1 MSDSSD
7 EDGDFGQKLPPL
19 HIYLKRVLDKYP
31 EGGQILK
38 ELVQNAD
45 DAEAKNVI
53 FLYDK
58 SQHPSHQLWSETL
71 KDFQGP
77 ALYAYNDATF
87 QKQDWYNIQHPE
99 QSGKL
104 EDLSK
109 VGRFGLGFISVY
121 HLTDMP
127 CIISGSKI
135 GFLDPL
141 EKHFIHDTH
150 TNTRYIGRR
159 GKKWKMSANLL
170 AKFPNQFSPYL
181 IDLFHCNHKNFDSG
195 HLEGTIF
202 RFPFRTSESLIS
214 KSVFTND
221 ERVRDLFASF
231 QRDAEISLLFL
242 KHVESITVYERDC
255 CYVNPKLICKVQI
268 HQEDRHQLRLNRTT
282 FLSQILSKQDIQTMN
297 CVRIQK
303 QTGSQTAQTT
313 SRYITLNT
321 LKNNSTSRHL
331 QELSKD
337 EELKLL
343 PWMGMSFRVSS
354 TGGSDD
360 EQQSGRVFCFLPL
373 PESEET
379 GLPVH
384 VHGYFGLGDN
394 RRSIKWPDQ
403 ESQHDNKALWNELL
417 TKEVFPEVYA
427 KVILSAI
434 QKSNDPSD
442 PTQPLDVYRAWPSIG
457 NIKANWLAGVK
468 NFLQLVANEPIFYT
482 EHNGGYWMKPTDLYV
497 DPEGSALVS
506 KVLRNKGCPVTQ
518 PPNHVLESLRWA
530 GVCYHTVTPALMR
543 ICIRGDPL
551 QFLSRNEKCKL
562 LTYVTNDTVCDLN
575 NLFLLPLQ
583 NGDFVAFSNNAP
595 KVYIATTENPSSLI
609 LNGASR
615 FAASDLPS
623 ALLTDPKTEA
633 YTQLKPLGVNDVAPL
648 LKEMLPSTWRGG
660 TDDTVPWTP
669 GRGQQPTREWF
680 AEFWRWLVKTDLEA
694 FRGIPLIP
702 VARDSIARL
711 QQNRLI
717 CQVREGGSYGRYPAR
732 LSDNICSFLE
742 SIGAVV
748 IRDLPSYVSD
758 HPHVNRFVSAPTP
771 EGVMTILEACS
782 NNNLDAQV
790 QRLASSI
797 KDDLRALLAKLQH
810 LTTRQSDILK
820 SLPFFLGSD
829 EKYVSVKTCPK
840 AVPGDFF
847 GLPVRAFRRRC
858 LILGSDE
865 SDNLLLRLDVQKQSV
880 DQFLQGNVLPAVQ
893 KGFYSDGGSLKIMKW
908 VLEQPRFDH
917 LVTGLKFIPIS
928 GCRASPKE
936 LFEPSETL
944 QVLFR
949 GGSNKF
955 PVGQYSEGRL
965 LNYLK
970 RIGLKSE
977 ANVTPDDVLRCAKEV
992 SQTTGGADV
1001 ERGSVLLQHINCY
1014 PAILSE
1020 QVTSNMICKALF
1032 KFLEDLSWVPCE
1044 ASPPADYPK
1053 KAGWIGNSHK
1063 LYSPRQVGLIDS
1075 ALIQGSVLPLV
1086 GLHDVKSELLNVFGW
1101 QKNLDSSNYQHV
1113 ERVVL
1118 HLKNVAN
1125 NYQNVHDNAYS
1136 VALTVSTIYS
1146 FFTAVANL
1154 PLRHLFNK
1162 HMSAPQPWVWH
1173 GFGFT
1178 TPDKMA
1184 LSNGTLGV
1192 TLTPHLRIVP
1202 QDYLQ
1207 YRSFLNSMGVQETF
1221 QDSALCEVLKIVSQ
1235 KHEASSVSSQEDYE
1249 TDLNLVCNI
1258 LRHIVNH
1265 ERFDNNMSGI
1275 LVPCRRQREERK
1287 LHMACSSQCLYV
1299 DEERLAR
1306 QIFEEGFQD
1315 FDRPI
1320 CHELIP
1326 NWVAQKLGLKPLS
1339 HVIAP
1344 VEAVQYGYDVAGPH
1358 ETTVNAIKRNLDM
1371 YKEGP
1376 GIFNELIQNADD
1388 AGATEVKFLLDWRE
1402 NKHTAHN
1409 LLGEGMKSCHGPALW
1424 AHNDGIFSKD
1434 DITNICN
1441 IAAQSKKDQLDKVGR
1456 FGLGFTSV
1464 YHLTDV
1470 PSVVSGPYVL
1480 ICDPRTTHLGS
1491 RVKPWQ
1497 PGIKLDLTNESHRWT
1512 LDCYPNQFQPYNG
1525 IFGCKLPEAA
1535 HYEHTLFRLPLRTK
1549 AEADGQQPN
1558 QISDSVFDSRQSVE
1572 PLLKALQ
1579 KSVSTLL
1586 LFTQNVACVT
1596 VEEFESENI
1605 DDRKPLI
1612 SVTVSQVRQLPR
1624 SITVPADD
1632 FKTQRGILKATAK
1645 RVKVPGHS
1653 VPVPETTMLVK
1664 ITLETCVLGVGTNK
1678 KPKEKA
1684 YHFILSSCMATG
1696 KPLDLALTKEGIK
1709 SGVMPCGG
1717 VAAQLLRGLTPETTQ
1732 GKAFSYLPL
1741 DVSTGLRFHV
1751 NGNFLLQPNRRQL
1764 WSKPSSDTG
1773 EFETR
1778 WNICFMESVLLRA
1791 FTNLLKDLQILQEQD
1806 VVDARNFQ
1814 CLWPRRSESESD
1826 FHPFVNAFY
1835 RNIGSSVDAPEV
1847 FFDQRK
1853 WVSVHQCFF
1862 TDWTLT
1868 DPDELRRS
1876 IKTVL
1881 NKHQDPKRYVE
1892 LERDI
1897 VDSIRQADAQEA
1909 FDYNTFNIQRFL
1921 SEVFFPMLENY
1932 PEDIESIHRNKIVLH
1947 MLDLRLGE
1955 RKLEDYDKLL
1965 KATECIP
1972 TSPEGEDL
1980 ARPRDLVNPES
1991 PVGSLYSE
1999 TDCRFPHGEL
2009 YRKQERLLSLSQLGM
2024 ASLDLSWDDICER
2037 AQSLSHSDNI
2047 DQRCITLLK
2056 LIDEKLRRS
2065 DKPTADQTRRIR
2077 QAAFLPVLKKPPG
2090 YPIDWFQSDDEFM
2103 PAAMLHTR
2111 EHKNLLGSARPLL
2124 DENRLGSEAMS
2135 DTVKT
2140 FLGFTG
2146 KQVAV
2151 GDVIVQ
2157 LGILIDRA
2165 PKIAYQTSA
2174 MVHSIY
2180 SYLQSTFCTES
2191 LNGDVTINEEHR
2203 DVVDQLSSMRF
2214 VFCDGQFREC
2224 RQLAFLYEGKNG
2236 PYLYKVSHD
2245 LIQFSN
2251 LLRICDV
2258 RDQFQVDDF
2267 RQTLQL
2273 LKDTYGEK
2281 PLNQSDLKNATSMLS
2296 EVVSMLAG
2304 KHGKHAGGS
2313 QENSLQTGLIYVP
2326 DKCGVLRLPDEL
2338 TYNDMEWEES
2348 RAEEKYTHPSIPS
2361 QDAKGLGIITRREKC
2376 IDSWSLLQGFATDF
2390 GQSEEL
2396 TDRLKNIL
2404 RSYPNVS
2411 DVFKELLQNADDAG
2425 STEIHFVYDPRHH
2438 EAKKVICDSWAAVG
2452 ELPSLCVYNDKP
2464 FTEADIKGI
2473 QRVGVGGKRD
2483 DIATTGKFGIGFNA
2497 VYHLTDCPSFLSNS
2511 DTLCVFDPLLMF
2523 SPATRNTSPGI
2534 KLPTHDGFKKKF
2546 PDMWKGYLEDIPFFN
2561 GKGGT
2566 VFRFPLRKQP
2576 SVLSRETYFPMRVE
2590 ELLGDF
2596 KKVSQEALLFL
2607 NNIKSISVS
2616 CIDEHT
2622 NKLTTEYCISA
2633 KLSQNEE
2640 RRARFTEH
2648 LKRFTDNPSEKVE
2661 PMSHVYTLVTSDSL
2675 GIEQTWLISQ
2685 RLGFKGSLPEFHS
2698 VSRAFSLKRPLP
2710 RAGVAA
2716 LLKDSRMKMA
2726 PSQMHKQPCKAYCFL
2741 PLPVYTG
2748 LPVHVNGTFELD
2760 SARKNLAKCDDYAKS
2775 GTSDERGLIH
2785 RWNRI
2790 LVEYVLTPAYAKL
2803 IEQAGPIV
2811 LGGADVKSL
2820 KQHLCRYDDL
2830 FPKHLKMYHG
2840 EWELLAKATLQY
2852 IGKENLK
2859 VLPVVHQTED
2869 AVTTTWHH
2877 PNSDGSLA
2885 FTDNF
2890 NAASPEAGVNLVRD
2904 DTAREL
2910 IRSFLLRV
2918 NFNLLASS
2926 PDVCLAFQACGVEAK
2941 FVNPKSVVQHVS
2953 SGSHQV
2959 AQALP
2964 APLETTEF
2972 KNIKT
2977 LRTVFEYCLEGIRN
2991 PAELNGLPIRLTSDG
3006 MLREFSTCDGSYVT
3020 DHSRLLPCLKDIFLH
3035 SGLVSS
3041 CIAWFERKGN
3051 SMAAYSSGVF
3061 KQFTITELAK
3071 YLGKY
3076 LPERWQGCTQHVEW
3090 TPDRKGHPSKTWL
3103 GHLWAFICSETLK
3116 GGSLDSINHW
3126 PIFPTTSGKLVPPS
3140 LSKTVLLLQ
3149 NSTVGLG
3156 MQTVCA
3162 LRKLGL
3168 PEIATL
3174 AMCELKPTYK
3184 TGKLALVSHAP
3195 PGLDKFLEKHL
3206 ALPKS
3211 RQAVTS
3217 VINYVFET
3225 GGVIGDLTLAESN
3238 TLLQYFQE
3246 DENLSRDS
3254 IRTVKRL
3261 PVFRL
3266 LEEEKTTDLH
3276 HFDHYHTAEGNGM
3289 LMVEAKTWM
3298 DNMSCVILEPNRS
3311 LVWIYKQLGIT
3322 PITQADMYLTYILPS
3337 FQVLSQNARL
3347 EHFKFIINNVIHE
3360 AHEQKGK
3367 EILKQLSHIPFIPDE
3382 TGILR
3387 HASFFYDGANRVF
3400 NAMIDPIKLLPE
3412 SMGNLKHLLEKIGF
3426 HSRVTQDYFLQFAR
3440 DVEKRAVK
3448 VKDKEKWEKLC
3459 VISRILINELDMN
3472 SELRDPDFLKTIAT
3486 IKFVPSVVIKSELLQ
3501 IHPSLSSTGNNNNQ
3515 APAFIAYKGSM
3526 SDANLKLTWTACMVL
3541 PREAVPTNYIIGN
3554 GVTVHSCLGIETSPI
3569 ADKVILHTQNI
3580 CGQMEKWNAIHKE
3593 DMLPAGQRETLKEVM
3608 GKILG
3613 YLKDL
3618 NMAEHGGDIKRR
3630 LKCTPV
3636 CLVEEGR
3643 VLVRADQLV
3652 FKMDQDLEPSL
3663 RPYLYKAPRELA
3675 QFDTILRLLGAQESC
3690 SLDQLAGVL
3699 ASMKVE
3705 CGRERLDPNE
3715 KNKAVSAVRT
3725 IFRLLR
3731 NERDQSKFSVSELYL
3746 PNAEYFLRR
3755 STDLYYADPNQM
3767 EHFNLAS
3774 TDREFILP
3782 FTQCGF
3788 GLQEEM
3794 RLVQFLPEFLRPK
3807 NLGNEINEKP
3817 LDTNEDCPAGQHCDY
3832 LEGVKRKVK
3841 SEEMTRVLLRLTQH
3855 QLKNNPPSADI
3866 KERITQLQQFDK
3878 FVCKAELKLGLY
3890 DNDGQKIAEQQHS
3903 RSAYFEKRMGII
3915 YLEHSS
3921 LSQEKSLTFGQ
3932 IAKCCNVLLGGLLD
3946 SEHQSLCADALDCQN
3961 LAEMNTIL
3969 SKSDISEYDTTTPD
3983 VEPDEHRPGTLIPRD
3998 IYHLLD
4004 HDPYNR
4010 FLVGDIVGYERDID
4024 DADQLQYDDND
4035 DLAFD
4040 TGDRVPSETPA
4051 DGATEKIYATIL
4063 EQIDKSDETVNLSK
4077 RFKIDIGEKDP
4088 IIVKVTTLYKFLRP
4102 KKQPDM
4108 TVVPFTGEPTSDV
4121 PSAADVEQALP
4132 EDMQEIE
4139 EQIKKEVDEVFR
4151 MPLEERKKVLYRL
4164 YRKWH
4169 PDKNP
4174 GQQERASQAFQ
4185 FLKQEIERH
4194 ERDDESSQRCSDQY
4208 SNWESDVDRDREEA
4222 RKYQEKYYRSQSSA
4236 RSYRSEGNFV
4246 PPSFTGARSN
4256 RSYGNFV
4263 PPSFTGARSNR
4274 SEGYFVPPSFTGA
4287 KSNRSYGNF
4296 VPPSFT
4302 RETPDLRQAR
4312 LWFRQ
4317 AKEHLKVAEQTSQH
4331 EPVPTQWIAFQ
4342 LHQAAE
4348 TALKAA
4354 QYSLDGHPDIN
4365 SNDLISLARTVCRHR
4380 DVISVRVFEVTLE
4393 LVRRNCDFTKPR
4405 YPQRNSKTSGQEYSH
4420 FSTADVLEK
4429 CKELLNLVQEI
4440 IGIRLF

>member
-1 MSDSSD
+1 MAYSSD
-7 EDGDFGQKLPPL
+7 DDGDFGQKLPPL

-58 SQHPSHQLWSETL
+58 SQHPSHRLWSETL

-104 EDLSK
+104 KDLSK

-121 HLTDMP
+121 HLTDIP
-127 CIISGSKI
+127 CIISGNKI

-141 EKHFIHDTH
+141 EKHFSHDPH
-150 TNTRYIGRR
+150 TNTRYKGRR
-159 GKKWKMSANLL
+159 GKKWNMTADLL
-170 AKFPNQFSPYL
+170 AKFPDQFSPYL
-181 IDLFHCNHKNFDSG
+181 IDLFHCNQNNFENG
-195 HLEGTIF
+195 KLEGTIF
-202 RFPFRTSESLIS
+202 RFPLRTSESLIS
-214 KSVFTND
+214 KSVFTD
-221 ERVRDLFASF
+221 HARVHDLFASF

-242 KHVESITVYERDC
+242 KHVESIAVYERDHQDA
-255 CYVNPKLICKVQI
+255 NPRLICKVQI
-268 HQEDRHQLRLNRTT
+268 HPDDCHQLRMDKTT
-282 FLSQILSKQDIQTMN
+282 FLNQILSKQDIQTMS
-297 CVRIQK
+297 CARILK

-313 SRYITLNT
+313 SRYITFNS
-321 LKNNSTSRHL
+321 LKNKSTSGRL

-337 EELKLL
+337 DELKLL
-343 PWMGMSFRVSS
+343 PWMGMSFRTSS
-354 TGGSDD
+354 TAGLDD

-373 PESEET
+373 PESEKT

-417 TKEVFPEVYA
+417 TQEVFPEVYA
-427 KVILSAI
+427 KVILAAVK
-434 QKSNDPSD
+434 KSKDQSD
-442 PTQPLDVYRAWPSIG
+442 PTKPLDVYKAWPSIG
-457 NIKANWLAGVK
+457 HIQANWSAGVK
-468 NFLQLVANEPIFYT
+468 KFLQLVANEPIFYT
-482 EHNGGYWMKPTDLYV
+482 EHDGGSWMKPTDLYV
-497 DPEGSALVS
+497 DPDGHALVS
-506 KVLRNKGCPVTQ
+506 KVLRIKGCPVAQ
-518 PPNHVLESLRWA
+518 PPNHILESLQWA
-530 GVCYHTVTPALMR
+530 SVSYNTVTPALVR
-543 ICIRGDPL
+543 NRIRGDPL
-551 QFLSRNEKCKL
+551 QFLSRDEKCKL
-562 LTYVTNDTVCDLN
+562 LEYVTIDTVCDLN
-575 NLFLLPLQ
+575 NLCLLPLQ
-583 NGDFVAFSNNAP
+583 SGDFATFSNNAQ
-595 KVYIATTENPSSLI
+595 KVYIASTENPSSLI
-609 LNGASR
+609 PNGASR

-623 ALLTDPKTEA
+623 SLLTYPTIEA
-633 YTQLKPLGVNDVAPL
+633 NTQLKHLGVNDVAPL
-648 LKEMLPSTWRGG
+648 LREMLPSTWREG

-669 GRGQQPTREWF
+669 GCSQQPTKEWLV
-680 AEFWRWLVKTDLEA
+680 EFWRWLAKTDLEA
-694 FRGIPLIP
+694 FKGIPLIP
-702 VARDSIARL
+702 VTHDRIARL
-711 QQNRLI
+711 QHNKPI
-717 CQVREGGSYGRYPAR
+717 CQVQAGGSYGRYPVR

-742 SIGAVV
+742 SVGAVV
-748 IRDLPSYVSD
+748 IRDLPSYISD

-771 EGVMTILEACS
+771 EGVMTIIEACGR
-782 NNNLDAQV
+782 NNLNAQV
-790 QRLASSI
+790 QRLAAST
-797 KDDLRALLAKLQH
+797 KDELRALLAKLQH
-810 LTTRQSDILK
+810 STTRQIDILK

-829 EKYVSVKTCPK
+829 GEYVSAKTCATAIP
-840 AVPGDFF
+840 DNYF
-847 GLPVRAFRRRC
+847 GLPVRAVRLRC
-858 LILGSDE
+858 LILKSSE
-865 SDNLLLRLDVQKQSV
+865 SDNLLLRLGVEKQLV
-880 DQFLQGNVLPAVQ
+880 DEFLRRNVFPAVQ
-893 KGFYSDGGSLKIMKW
+893 EGFYGDADSLSIMRW
-908 VLEQPRFDH
+908 VLERPQFDH
-917 LVTGLKFIPIS
+917 LVTDLKFIPIS
-928 GCRASPKE
+928 GRRASPKE
-936 LFEPSETL
+936 LFAPSQTL
-944 QVLFR
+944 QVMFR
-949 GGSNKF
+949 GSSEF
-955 PVGQYSEGRL
+955 PVRQYSEGKL
-965 LNYLK
+965 LNNLK
-970 RIGLKSE
+970 RVGLKTE
-977 ANVTPDDVLRCAKEV
+977 AHVTPDDVLKCAKEV
-992 SQTTGGADV
+992 SQFDV
-1001 ERGSVLLQHINCY
+1001 ERGSVLLQHINHY
-1014 PAILSE
+1014 PGILRA
-1020 QVTSNMICKALF
+1020 QVTSNRISKALY

-1044 ASPPADYPK
+1044 ALPPVDYAN
-1053 KAGWIGNSHK
+1053 KAGWIGNSHT

-1075 ALIQGSVLPLV
+1075 ALLQGSVLPLV
-1086 GLHDVKSELLNVFGW
+1086 GLLDVKDELQNAFGW
-1101 QKNLDSSNYQHV
+1101 TKCLDPSNYQHV
-1113 ERVVL
+1113 ERVVR

-1125 NYQNVHDNAYS
+1125 NYQNVRDNVHIVS
-1136 VALTVSTIYS
+1136 HTVSEIYS
-1146 FFTAVANL
+1146 FFTRAENVQ
-1154 PLRHLFNK
+1154 LRHLFNE

-1192 TLTPHLRIVP
+1192 TLTPYLRLVP

-1207 YRSFLNSMGVQETF
+1207 YSGFLNSMGVQETF
-1221 QDSALCEVLKIVSQ
+1221 QDSALCEVLQIVSE
-1235 KHEASSVSSQEDYE
+1235 KHKANSVSSQEDYE
-1249 TDLNLVCNI
+1249 TDLDLVCNI
-1258 LRHIVNH
+1258 LRHMVSQ
-1265 ERFDNNMSGI
+1265 ETFDNKMSGI
-1275 LVPCRRQREERK
+1275 LVPCRMQRGRERK
-1287 LHMACSSQCLYV
+1287 LNMACPSQCLYV

-1306 QIFEEGFQD
+1306 QIFEGSQD

-1320 CHELIP
+1320 IHEKIS
-1326 NWVAQKLGLKPLS
+1326 NWIAQKLELQPLS

-1344 VEAVQYGYDVAGPH
+1344 VEGVEYGYEVSGPH

-1388 AGATEVKFLLDWRE
+1388 AGATEVKFLLDWRD

-1409 LLGEGMKSCHGPALW
+1409 LLGEGMKTCHGPALW
-1424 AHNDGIFSKD
+1424 AYNDGVFSKD

-1491 RVKPWQ
+1491 RVKPAQ
-1497 PGIKLDLTNESHRWT
+1497 PGIKLDLTNDNHRRTLES
-1512 LDCYPNQFQPYNG
+1512 YPNQFQPYNG

-1535 HYEHTLFRLPLRTK
+1535 HFGHTLFRLPLRTI

-1558 QISDSVFDSRQSVE
+1558 LISDSVFDSKKSIE
-1572 PLLKALQ
+1572 TLLEALQ
-1579 KSVSTLL
+1579 KSASTLL
-1586 LFTQNVACVT
+1586 LFTQNVVKVT
-1596 VEEFESENI
+1596 VEQLESENI
-1605 DDRKPLI
+1605 RNMTPVM

-1624 SITVPADD
+1624 SITGPSDD
-1632 FKTQRGILKATAK
+1632 FKNQRGVLKATAK
-1645 RVKVPGHS
+1645 RLKVPGHGL
-1653 VPVPETTMLVK
+1653 PVPESTMIVK
-1664 ITLETCVLGVGTNK
+1664 IDQETCISGEAAKK
-1678 KPKEKA
+1678 KPKKKTF
-1684 YHFILSSCMATG
+1684 HFIISSCMATG
-1696 KPLDLALTKEGIK
+1696 KPLDLALTVEGIK
-1709 SGVMPCGG
+1709 SRVMPCGG
-1717 VAAQLLRGLTPETTQ
+1717 VAAQLVSGERGLTPETTQ

-1778 WNICFMESVLLRA
+1778 WNICFMESVLWRA
-1791 FTNLLKDLQILQEQD
+1791 FMNLLKDLQMLQEQGA
-1806 VVDARNFQ
+1806 VDARNFQ
-1814 CLWPRRSESESD
+1814 CLWPRWSESESD
-1826 FHPFVNAFY
+1826 FHPFVNAY
-1835 RNIGSSVDAPEV
+1835 YKNIGSSVDAPEV
-1847 FFDQRK
+1847 FFDQSK

-1862 TDWTLT
+1862 TDWGLT
-1868 DPDELRRS
+1868 DPEELRGS

-1881 NKHQDPKRYVE
+1881 NKHQDPKRCVE
-1892 LERDI
+1892 LERD
-1897 VDSIRQADAQEA
+1897 VVESIKQAGAQEA
-1909 FDYNTFNIQRFL
+1909 FDCNTFNIQRFL
-1921 SEVFFPMLENY
+1921 SEVFFPMLENN
-1932 PEDIESIHRNKIVLH
+1932 PQDIESNHRNRIVLYT
-1947 MLDLRLGE
+1947 LDLRLGE

-1980 ARPRDLVNPES
+1980 ARPQDLVDPES
-1991 PVGSLYSE
+1991 PVGILYSK

-2024 ASLDLSWDDICER
+2024 ASCDLSWEDICER
-2037 AQSLSHSDNI
+2037 AQSLSEGDNV
-2047 DQRCITLLK
+2047 DQRCVTLLK
-2056 LIDEKLRRS
+2056 LIDRKLWS
-2065 DKPTADQTRRIR
+2065 DEPTPDQRKQIR
-2077 QAAFLPVLKKPPG
+2077 QAVFLPVLKKPPG
-2090 YPIDWFQSDDEFM
+2090 YPIDWFQSDQEFM
-2103 PAAMLHTR
+2103 QADMLHTP
-2111 EHKNLLGSARPLL
+2111 EHKNLLGSVRPLL
-2124 DENRLGSEAMS
+2124 DESRLGSEAVS
-2135 DTVKT
+2135 NKVKT

-2151 GDVIVQ
+2151 GDVIAQ
-2157 LGILIDRA
+2157 LVILIDRA
-2165 PKIAYQTSA
+2165 PMAHQTFA
-2174 MVHSIY
+2174 MVRSIY
-2180 SYLQSTFCTES
+2180 AYLQRTICAES
-2191 LNGDVTINEEHR
+2191 PNGDVTIKEEHR
-2203 DVVDQLSSMRF
+2203 AAVDQLCLMGF

-2236 PYLYKVSHD
+2236 PYLYKVSHE

-2251 LLRICDV
+2251 LLRICGV
-2258 RDQFQVDDF
+2258 RDRFQLEDF
-2267 RQTLQL
+2267 LHALQL
-2273 LKDTYGEK
+2273 LKNTNGDK
-2281 PLNQSDLKNATSMLS
+2281 PLNQTDLKTATSMLS

-2304 KHGKHAGGS
+2304 NQGEHAEGS
-2313 QENSLQTGLIYVP
+2313 QESSLQTDLIYVS
-2326 DKCGVLRLPDEL
+2326 DNCGVLRSPGEL

-2348 RAEEKYTHPSIPS
+2348 RAEEKYTHPDITSR
-2361 QDAKGLGIITRREKC
+2361 DAKVLGIITQRQKYISSC
-2376 IDSWSLLQGFATDF
+2376 SPLHGFAIDF

-2404 RSYPNVS
+2404 GAYPNVS

-2473 QRVGVGGKRD
+2473 QKVGVGGKRD
-2483 DIATTGKFGIGFNA
+2483 DITTTWKFGIGFNA

-2511 DTLCVFDPLLMF
+2511 DTLCVFDPILMF
-2523 SPATRNTSPGI
+2523 SPVTRKTSPGI
-2534 KLPTHDGFKKKF
+2534 QLIADDGFRKNF
-2546 PDMWKGYLEDIPFFN
+2546 PDMMRGYLEDIPDFN

-2576 SVLSRETYFPMRVE
+2576 SDLSGETYYPMRVE

-2596 KKVSQEALLFL
+2596 KKVSKEALLFL

-2622 NKLTTEYCISA
+2622 NNLTTEYSIIA
-2633 KLSQNEE
+2633 KLSEQDDD
-2640 RRARFTEH
+2640 RHSKLAEH
-2648 LKRFTDNPSEKVE
+2648 LKLFTDNPCETIE

-2675 GIEQTWLISQ
+2675 GAEQTWLISQ
-2685 RLGFKGSLPEFHS
+2685 RLGFEGLESDYQS
-2698 VSRAFSLKRPLP
+2698 VPIAFSIKRPLP

-2716 LLKDSRMKMA
+2716 LLKDSRTKMA
-2726 PSQMHKQPCKAYCFL
+2726 PSQLHKAYCFL
-2741 PLPVYTG
+2741 PLPIHTG

-2760 SARKNLAKCDDYAKS
+2760 SARKNLSKSDDYAKS
-2775 GTSDERGLIH
+2775 DTSDERGLIH
-2785 RWNRI
+2785 RWNQI
-2790 LVEYVLTPAYAKL
+2790 LVKHVLAPAYAEL
-2803 IEQAGPIV
+2803 IEHAGRII
-2811 LGGADVKSL
+2811 LGEADVKSL
-2820 KQHLCRYDDL
+2820 KRHLSRYDDL

-2859 VLPVVHQTED
+2859 VLPVVHQTKD

-2904 DTAREL
+2904 DTAQEL

-2941 FVNPKSVVQHVS
+2941 FVNPKSVVQHLS

-3076 LPERWQGCTQHVEW
+3076 LPEKWQGCTQHVEW

-3116 GGSLDSINHW
+3116 GRSLESINHW
-3126 PIFPTTSGKLVPPS
+3126 PILPTTSGNLVPPS

-3149 NSTVGLG
+3149 YSGGGLG

-3174 AMCELKPTYK
+3174 AMCELKPTY
-3184 TGKLALVSHAP
+3184 TTDKLALVSHAP

-3225 GGVIGDLTLAESN
+3225 GGVIGDLTLAEST

-3266 LEEEKTTDLH
+3266 LKEEKNTDLH
-3276 HFDHYHTAEGNGM
+3276 HDHYHTAEGNGM

-3311 LVWIYKQLGIT
+3311 LGRIYKQLGIT

-3367 EILKQLSHIPFIPDE
+3367 EILKQLSHMPFIPDE
-3382 TGILR
+3382 TGMLR
-3387 HASFFYDGANRVF
+3387 HAGFFYDGANRVF
-3400 NAMIDPIKLLPE
+3400 NAVIDPIKLLPE

-3426 HSRVTQDYFLQFAR
+3426 HSRVTQADFLQFAR
-3440 DVEKRAVK
+3440 DVEKRAGE
-3448 VKDKEKWEKLC
+3448 VKDKEKQKLC
-3459 VISRILINELDMN
+3459 VICRILIKELDVN
-3472 SELRDPDFLKTIAT
+3472 RQLHDPDFLKTIAT
-3486 IKFVPSVVIKSELLQ
+3486 IKFVPSVVIKPELLQ
-3501 IHPSLSSTGNNNNQ
+3501 IHPACSSTGNNNQ
-3515 APAFIAYKGSM
+3515 APVFIAYKGSM
-3526 SDANLKLTWTACMVL
+3526 PETNLILIWTVCMVL

-3554 GVTVHSCLGIETSPI
+3554 GVTVHSCLDIETSPI

-3593 DMLPAGQRETLKEVM
+3593 DILPAGQRETLKEVM

-3618 NMAEHGGDIKRR
+3618 NMAEHGEDIKRR

-3652 FKMDQDLEPSL
+3652 FEMDKDLEPSL

-3675 QFDTILRLLGAQESC
+3675 QFDTVLILLGTQESC

-3699 ASMKVE
+3699 ASMKGE
-3705 CGRERLDPNE
+3705 CGDERLGPNE
-3715 KNKAVSAVRT
+3715 QKTAEGVVREM
-3725 IFRLLR
+3725 LLLLH
-3731 NERDQSKFSVSELYL
+3731 NAGGQSTFSVSELYL
-3746 PNAEYFLRR
+3746 PNSAYFLRM
-3755 STDLYYADPNQM
+3755 STNLYYADPIQM
-3767 EHFNLAS
+3767 GHYNLAS
-3774 TDREFILP
+3774 TDKEFIFPLK
-3782 FTQCGF
+3782 QCGF
-3788 GLQEEM
+3788 EVKDEV
-3794 RLVQFLPEFLRPK
+3794 RLIQLLPKSLRPK
-3807 NLGNEINEKP
+3807 NLGDEMNEKP
-3817 LDTNEDCPAGQHCDY
+3817 LDTNIDCFAGQHCEY
-3832 LEGVKRKVK
+3832 LEGIKRKVN
-3841 SEEMTRVLLRLTQH
+3841 SEEMTHVLLRLKQH
-3855 QLKNNPPSADI
+3855 QLENKQLSADI
-3866 KERITQLQQFDK
+3866 KERITQLQEFDK

-3890 DNDGQKIAEQQHS
+3890 DKNGHKIAEQKYS
-3903 RSAYFEKRMGII
+3903 RKAHFDKSTSTI

-3921 LSQEKSLTFGQ
+3921 PSQQKCLTSRQ
-3932 IAKCCNVLLGGLLD
+3932 IANSCNALLEHLLD
-3946 SEHQSLCADALDCQN
+3946 DFHLGIYTRVLDCQS
-3961 LAEMNTIL
+3961 LDEMNLIL
-3969 SKSDISEYDTTTPD
+3969 SQSDIPEYDITTRAIQ
-3983 VEPDEHRPGTLIPRD
+3983 PDEHRPGTLIPRD
-3998 IYHLLD
+3998 IHHLLD
-4004 HDPYNR
+4004 QDPYNR
-4010 FLVGDIVGYERDID
+4010 FLVDEIVGYERDID
-4024 DADQLQYDDND
+4024 EADQLPYDDSDN
-4035 DLAFD
+4035 LALGI
-4040 TGDRVPSETPA
+4040 GDWEPSETPV
-4051 DGATEKIYATIL
+4051 DGATEKIYAKIL
-4063 EQIDKSDETVNLSK
+4063 EQIDKSDETVNLS
-4077 RFKIDIGEKDP
+4077 RRYKIDIAGKDP
-4088 IIVKVTTLYKFLRP
+4088 IVVNVTRLYKFLRP

-4108 TVVPFTGEPTSDV
+4108 TVVPFTGETTSDV
-4121 PSAADVEQALP
+4121 PPAAHFEQALP
-4132 EDMQEIE
+4132 EDMQKDE
-4139 EQIKKEVDEVFR
+4139 EQIRKEVDEVFE
-4151 MPLEERKKVLYRL
+4151 MPPEECKRVLYRL

-4185 FLKQEIERH
+4185 FLKQEIDRH
-4194 ERDDESSQRCSDQY
+4194 ERGKESNQRCSDQY
-4208 SNWESDVDRDREEA
+4208 SNWESEVNKDREEA
-4222 RKYQEKYYRSQSSA
+4222 RRYQEMYYRSQSSA
-4236 RSYRSEGNFV
+4236 R
-4246 PPSFTGARSN
+4246 
-4256 RSYGNFV
+4256 
-4263 PPSFTGARSNR
+4263 
-4274 SEGYFVPPSFTGA
+4274 
-4287 KSNRSYGNF
+4287 SNRSYGNF

-4302 RETPDLRQAR
+4302 RETPEPRKAR

-4317 AKEHLKVAEQTSQH
+4317 AKEHLKAAKQTSQH
-4331 EPVPTQWIAFQ
+4331 EPVLTQWIAFQ
-4342 LHQAAE
+4342 VHQAAE

-4354 QYSLDGHPDIN
+4354 QYSLDGRPDIDG
-4365 SNDLISLARTVCRHR
+4365 NDLVSLARAVCQHK
-4380 DVISVRVFEVTLE
+4380 DVTSGRVFEVTLE
-4393 LVRRNCDFTKPR
+4393 LVHLNCDFTKPR
-4405 YPQRNSKTSGQEYSH
+4405 YPQRNSKTSGQEYSD
-4420 FSTADVLEK
+4420 FSTADVLRK
-4429 CKELLNLVQEI
+4429 CGELLNLVQEI
-4440 IGIRLF
+4440 IGIRLFKTT